1 MLTLS
6 DSELVL
12 DTARG
17 PVAALHLAPPAE
29 VDRNAAVVLC
39 AGVVG
44 SKEDFVPVL
53 PALAAAGY
61 HAYAYDYHGHYAR
74 LDGESPEA
82 HTIARHA
89 EDLVAVLASAG
100 RPVHLVGHSYGG
112 FVARAAALV
121 RPDLL
126 LSVTLIGAGPGM
138 DGSRHRKLLSG
149 FDKTLALQGA
159 AVMWPVVRRLVP
171 ERDVDRREFWRRRLD
186 GMRLAFLHGALR
198 SLTAEPDR
206 GADLRATRL
215 PVLLMHGYRDQR
227 LWSTQDFAG
236 YAQRLG
242 AELEII
248 PDASHSPNLE
258 QPERT
263 VAALLRF
270 WAGAE
275 RRHGERLFLDLVRP
289 RALAEPY
296 SHYRTLRERTPV
308 LRIELPGKTAAVVL
322 SRHAD
327 VARLLREPIFASPG
341 EDPARLTPNWRE
353 VRLIRCLYQSFG
365 WREGA
370 AHSELRAAL
379 GRRLVPRRAEEL
391 REHTIDT
398 AEACL
403 DRLGERLADG
413 GTVNLAE
420 ALAVPFASLVT
431 GRLLE
436 IPDADALRLGEAAR
450 VASAAFEPFM
460 TPRQRTGMAAAGDEI
475 IDALE
480 ALAAGRETGLLA
492 TVRGLRPDLGEQ
504 YLGDLVL
511 LFGAGYDSPASLVSL
526 GARLL
531 LSYPDEAALV
541 RGGDEAQA
549 ERAVEEILR
558 YEPPV
563 QVAVRIAMA
572 PARFG
577 DVEVAPGMAVLGLI
591 GAANRDPAYVGKPDR
606 FDVLRKPGRASLS
619 FGAGRHFCPGA
630 ALARLHA
637 QVLFPRLLRRFPA
650 LRIAGPV
657 RYRAPGTML
666 RGIED
671 LPVTLSA
678 PERPED

>member
-6 DSELVL
+6 DSEVVL

-17 PVAALHLAPPAE
+17 PVVALVHRPVADT
-29 VDRNAAVVLC
+29 DRNAAVVLC

-44 SKEDFVPVL
+44 SKEDFLPVL
-53 PALAAAGY
+53 PAIAAAGY
-61 HAYAYDYHGHYAR
+61 HAYAYDYRGHYTELAE
-74 LDGESPEA
+74 ESPEA
-82 HTIARHA
+82 HTIAEHA
-89 EDLVAVLASAG
+89 EDLVAVVESAG

-112 FVARAAALV
+112 FVARAAALM
-121 RPDLL
+121 RPELL

-138 DGSRHRKLLSG
+138 DGAKHRRLLAG

-171 ERDVDRREFWRRRLD
+171 ERDVDRREFWRRRLA

-198 SLTAEPDR
+198 SLTAEGDR

-227 LWSTQDFAG
+227 LWSAQDFAG
-236 YAQRLG
+236 YATRMG

-258 QPERT
+258 QPGRT
-263 VAALLRF
+263 AAALARF
-270 WAGAE
+270 WADAE
-275 RRHGERLFLDLVRP
+275 RRHAERLVLDLVRP
-289 RALAEPY
+289 RALTDPY
-296 SHYRTLRERTPV
+296 ATYRTLRERTPV
-308 LRIELPGKTAAVVL
+308 LRIDLPGKAAAVVL

-327 VARLLREPIFASPG
+327 VARMLQEPIFASPG
-341 EDPARLTPNWRE
+341 EDPARLTHNWRD
-353 VRLIRCLYQSFG
+353 VRIVRCLYQSFG

-370 AHSELRAAL
+370 VHTDLRAAL
-379 GRRLVPRRAEEL
+379 ARRLVPRRAEEL
-391 REHTIDT
+391 RADTIAT

-403 DRLGERLADG
+403 DSFGERLAG
-413 GTVNLAE
+413 GAAVNLVE
-420 ALAVPFASLVT
+420 ALAIPFASLVT
-431 GRLLE
+431 GRLLD

-460 TPRQRTGMAAAGDEI
+460 TPRQRGEMATAGEEL

-480 ALAAGRETGLLA
+480 ALAAERETGLLPV
-492 TVRGLRPDLGEQ
+492 VRRLRPDLGEQ

-511 LFGAGYDSPASLVSL
+511 LFGAGYDSPASLVTL

-541 RGGDEAQA
+541 RIGDDDAA
-549 ERAVEEILR
+549 GPAVEEILR

-563 QVAVRIAMA
+563 QIAVRIATA

-577 DVEVAPGMAVLGLI
+577 DVEVQPGMAVLGLV
-591 GAANRDPAYVGKPDR
+591 GSANRDPAYVTNPDR
-606 FDVLRKPGRASLS
+606 FDVLRRPARAALS

-671 LPVTLSA
+671 LPVSNGA
-678 PERPED
+678 